1 MTSVLTAKGE
11 TFEVPGSRFCD
22 IANWSYDDQTK
33 QGAAL
38 TKRHDTTRGL
48 RVSSGEKVISVCRCI
63 DLGVSPLSVGH
74 RDKRR
79 GPPCRQ
85 FATRPWSIKLWTGR
99 FICLDRAILEHS
111 HTLTQSSVWNFAAH
125 ISDWNPFDNT
135 KMFVAV
141 CHKLTQLVTYWVTY
155 REYLLKFR
163 S

>member
-1 MTSVLTAKGE
+1 M
-11 TFEVPGSRFCD
+11 
-22 IANWSYDDQTK
+22 K

-63 DLGVSPLSVGH
+63 DLGVSPLSVGR

-79 GPPCRQ
+79 GPPSRQ

-111 HTLTQSSVWNFAAH
+111 HTHSHKAAFERPAFENFAAQ
-125 ISDWNPFDNT
+125 ISDRNPFDDT
-135 KMFVAV
+135 KMIVADV
-141 CHKLTQLVTYWVTY
+141 SQCKLVT
-155 REYLLKFR
+155 F
-163 S
+163 

>member
-11 TFEVPGSRFCD
+11 KFEVAGSSFCD
-22 IANWSYDDQTK
+22 IANCRYDDQMK

-48 RVSSGEKVISVCRCI
+48 RGSSGEKVISVCRCI
-63 DLGVSPLSVGH
+63 DLGVSPLSVGR

-111 HTLTQSSVWNFAAH
+111 HTLTH
-125 ISDWNPFDNT
+125 T
-135 KMFVAV
+135 KQRLKGQ
-141 CHKLTQLVTYWVTY
+141 HSETS
-155 REYLLKFR
+155 LLKSQTGIPLITQR
-163 S
+163 SLSLISVSVSL